1 MLHPTHTTEQNA
13 EHNVLRYLDQLYRYA
28 LALTR
33 NHADAEDLVQETYL
47 RALRAFHRLRPN
59 SHLKCWMF
67 TIMRN
72 IRLNQIR
79 RAQGAPRMIEVGA
92 DSRAPFDLADTSAR
106 TPLDLYLTEVKEKD
120 VTKAVESLSASCR
133 EVIVLRAFEE
143 LSYDEIAKVLD
154 CPVGTVMSR
163 LARARDK
170 LKELLRHK
178 YTQPKYDVT
187 KTYGSAG
194 ASTRISKIDM

>member
-1 MLHPTHTTEQNA
+1 MQPTQTTEQTNA
-13 EHNVLRYLDQLYRYA
+13 HDILQYLDRLYRYA

-33 NHADAEDLVQETYL
+33 NHADAEDLAQETYL
-47 RALRAFHRLRPN
+47 RALRAFHKLRPD
-59 SHLKCWMF
+59 SQLKSWMF

-72 IRLNQIR
+72 IRPNQIR
-79 RAQGAPRMIEVGA
+79 RIQASPRMDDLGETSGAPLHLEDKSVRN
-92 DSRAPFDLADTSAR
+92 
-106 TPLDLYLTEVKEKD
+106 PLDLYLTKVGERD
-120 VTKAVESLSASCR
+120 VTKAVESLSASYR

-170 LKELLRHK
+170 LKELLRHNS
-178 YTQPKYDVT
+178 TQPKRNLT
-187 KTYGSAG
+187 KT
-194 ASTRISKIDM
+194 